1 MQNNFSEITL
11 LHGCS
16 PVNLLYIFRTVSY
29 MITSRGL
36 LLNIVTNKRERE
48 REREKGDK
56 KIQCNLIMFIY
67 LLAYLFLFYIVLS
80 EITKFFYHKTIKA
93 KWKLQVKGRIYYWR
107 EDSMTFLCEQ
117 ELFKILSTKSMVE
130 KRKELYVQI
139 IIFFVLKTMYYRSG
153 RTEVFCAKTVIKK
166 L

>member
-1 MQNNFSEITL
+1 
-11 LHGCS
+11 
-16 PVNLLYIFRTVSY
+16 
-29 MITSRGL
+29 
-36 LLNIVTNKRERE
+36 
-48 REREKGDK
+48 
-56 KIQCNLIMFIY
+56 
-67 LLAYLFLFYIVLS
+67 
-80 EITKFFYHKTIKA
+80 
-93 KWKLQVKGRIYYWR
+93 
-107 EDSMTFLCEQ
+107 MTFLCEQ